1 MTVRDEKLEVRR
13 LLLALVVLGACA
25 PAPTRTT
32 PAAQDDSAVCI
43 TLLHIN
49 DVYEISAV
57 EGGKSGGLARVA
69 TLLERLRREN
79 PATRMLL
86 GGDFVSPSALGTARV
101 NGERLA
107 GRQMIAV
114 LNAVGLDLTTLGN
127 HEFDISEAAL
137 AARIGESRFAY
148 VSTNV
153 TDSLGRPLLGIP
165 RHLILRLTDARG
177 RTARIAVV
185 GATVDQVHRGNLRY
199 LPTVDAIRRQLA
211 VLKDSAD
218 AFIALTHL
226 RLQDDVSLADSLPEL
241 DLILGGHEHENWM
254 LRRGARFTPII
265 KADANARSAA
275 IVTLAIRS
283 GARPVVEWQLLSIT
297 DSIAEQPVV
306 AAEVKHWTEIAYEA
320 FRRDG
325 LAPERVI
332 ATLPA
337 PLDAREAIVRN
348 QENDFTRILTRSLR
362 AEAPE
367 AEVAVFNAGS
377 VRLDDVLP
385 PGPVTEYDV
394 IRLLPFGGKVVEVE
408 MTGGLLR
415 RVLDQGDRNR
425 GIGGFLL
432 RANAAPAPGG
442 WQIGSVPLDTLRRY
456 RVVTSDFLIS
466 GGEQN
471 LGYLS
476 VQNPDLT
483 LLRTLRD
490 VRLVVIDE
498 LKRRYGR

>member
-1 MTVRDEKLEVRR
+1 MVRGERLEVRG
-13 LLLALVVLGACA
+13 LCLALAVLAACA
-25 PAPTRTT
+25 PGPAQST
-32 PAAQDDSAVCI
+32 PAPRDDGAVRV

-49 DVYEISAV
+49 DVYEISPV

-69 TLLERLRREN
+69 TLLEQLKRDN

-114 LNAVGLDLTTLGN
+114 LNAAGLDLATLGN

-137 AARIGESRFAY
+137 AARIGESRFGY

-165 RHLILRLTDARG
+165 SHLILRLTDARG
-177 RTARIAVV
+177 RTVRVAVV
-185 GATVDQVHRGNLRY
+185 GATVEQVHRPNLRY
-199 LPTVDAIRRQLA
+199 LPAADALRRKVAL
-211 VLKDSAD
+211 LRDSAD
-218 AFIALTHL
+218 AFVALTHL
-226 RLQDDVSLADSLPEL
+226 RLQDDVNLADSLPEL
-241 DLILGGHEHENWM
+241 DLILGGHEHENWI
-254 LRRGARFTPII
+254 LRRGPHFTPII

-275 IVTLAIRS
+275 VVTLAIKPGS
-283 GARPVVEWQLLSIT
+283 RPEVEWRLLAVT
-297 DSIAEQPVV
+297 DSIAEQPAV
-306 AAEVKHWTEIAYEA
+306 AAEVNRWTGIGYEA

-332 ATLPA
+332 ATLPV
-337 PLDAREAIVRN
+337 PLDAREVIVRN
-348 QENDFTRILTRSLR
+348 QENDFTRIVTQALR

-367 AEVAVFNAGS
+367 AQVALFNAGS
-377 VRLDDVLP
+377 IRLDDVLP

-408 MTGGLLR
+408 MTGALLR
-415 RVLDQGDRNR
+415 QVLEQGDRNR

-432 RANAAPAPGG
+432 RAGPEA
-442 WQIGSVPLDTLRRY
+442 PLDTLRRY
-456 RVVTSDFLIS
+456 RIVTSDFLIS

-471 LGYLS
+471 LGYLHER
-476 VQNPDLT
+476 NPALT
-483 LLRTLRD
+483 LVRTLRD
-490 VRLVVIDE
+490 VRLVLIDE
-498 LKRRYGR
+498 LKRRFGR

>member
-1 MTVRDEKLEVRR
+1 M
-13 LLLALVVLGACA
+13 
-25 PAPTRTT
+25 
-32 PAAQDDSAVCI
+32 
-43 TLLHIN
+43 
-49 DVYEISAV
+49 
-57 EGGKSGGLARVA
+57 
-69 TLLERLRREN
+69 
-79 PATRMLL
+79 
-86 GGDFVSPSALGTARV
+86 
-101 NGERLA
+101 
-107 GRQMIAV
+107 
-114 LNAVGLDLTTLGN
+114 
-127 HEFDISEAAL
+127 
-137 AARIGESRFAY
+137 
-148 VSTNV
+148 
-153 TDSLGRPLLGIP
+153 PL
-165 RHLILRLTDARG
+165 
-177 RTARIAVV
+177 
-185 GATVDQVHRGNLRY
+185 
-199 LPTVDAIRRQLA
+199 RRQLA
-211 VLKDSAD
+211 LLKDSAD
-218 AFIALTHL
+218 AFVALTHL

-241 DLILGGHEHENWM
+241 DLILGGHEHENWI
-254 LRRGARFTPII
+254 LRRGAGFTPII

-275 IVTLAIRS
+275 IVSLAIRS
-283 GARPVVEWQLLSIT
+283 GTRPGVEWRLLAIT

-306 AAEVKHWTEIAYEA
+306 AAEVKRWTEIAYEA
-320 FRRDG
+320 FRREG
-325 LAPERVI
+325 LAPERAI
-332 ATLPA
+332 ATLPV

-348 QENDFTRILTRSLR
+348 QENDFTRILTQSLR
-362 AEAPE
+362 AEVPE
-367 AEVAVFNAGS
+367 ADVALFNAGS

-408 MTGGLLR
+408 MTGALLR

-442 WQIGSVPLDTLRRY
+442 WQIGSAPLDTLRRY

-476 VQNPDLT
+476 EQNPGLK